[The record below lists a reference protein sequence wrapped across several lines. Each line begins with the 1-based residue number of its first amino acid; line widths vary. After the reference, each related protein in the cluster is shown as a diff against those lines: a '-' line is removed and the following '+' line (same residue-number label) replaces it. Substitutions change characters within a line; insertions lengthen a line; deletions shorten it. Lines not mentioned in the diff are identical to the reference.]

1 MANIKLYLD
10 EDVEVFLADAVHR
23 RGYEATMA
31 RDCGNLG
38 ILDLAQIA
46 FAHQSGFVILTHN
59 VQDFPRLHYEITG
72 RQEHH
77 SGFIIAKKEST
88 TIILRRLLKFL
99 AAKPTKDM
107 QDALEYLSN
116 WPAD

>member
-10 EDVEVFLADAVHR
+10 EDVEIFLADAVRR
-23 RGYEATMA
+23 RGYEATTA

-38 ILDLAQIA
+38 ISDLAQTA

-77 SGFIIAKKEST
+77 SGFIIAKKESPT
-88 TIILRRLLKFL
+88 SNLRRLLKLL
-99 AAKPTKDM
+99 ATRSAEDM
-107 QDALEYLSN
+107 LDALEYLSS